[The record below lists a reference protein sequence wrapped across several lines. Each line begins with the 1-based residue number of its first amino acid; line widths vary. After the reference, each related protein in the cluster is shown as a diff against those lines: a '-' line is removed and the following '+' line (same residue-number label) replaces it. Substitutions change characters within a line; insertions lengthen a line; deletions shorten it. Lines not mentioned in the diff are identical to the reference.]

1 MNTRVLPFRDSAPFT
16 SRWISNR
23 YSFASGVDSN
33 DPPSIV
39 YASHRIV
46 SFTRWYRTRVFSTLI
61 TFAYIPA
68 VIAAFSTFSSV
79 PFLLNTGSFGAYERG
94 KNRMFFNS
102 SIN

>member
-1 MNTRVLPFRDSAPFT
+1 M
-16 SRWISNR
+16 
-23 YSFASGVDSN
+23 
-33 DPPSIV
+33 
-39 YASHRIV
+39 
-46 SFTRWYRTRVFSTLI
+46 RVFSTLI